1 MTRYEN
7 EYDESGKLLRR
18 KKFYYEKT
26 PRQQMYKKTL
36 AGYHHYYHWWV
47 CIDMHNHVD
56 QAWQEEISEKAN
68 NPLNKI
74 SFLRETKRR
83 YDKNQPDKLRMIE
96 YEIKFKVRKN
106 ARTMMDIFPTLRA
119 LKGLDE
125 GVGLDT
131 SPYYRIQ

>member
-47 CIDMHNHVD
+47 CIDMRNHVD
-56 QAWQEEISEKAN
+56 QAWQEEISEKVN

-74 SFLRETKRR
+74 SYLKETKRR
-83 YDKNQPDKLRMIE
+83 YDK
-96 YEIKFKVRKN
+96 
-106 ARTMMDIFPTLRA
+106 
-119 LKGLDE
+119 
-125 GVGLDT
+125 
-131 SPYYRIQ
+131 